1 LKPSLNILGG
11 FLFVIGV
18 VWALQGMNILL
29 GSFMSGQT
37 KWLYIGIVA
46 AIAGLALLVWNNLRA
61 R

>member
-1 LKPSLNILGG
+1 MKPGLNILGG
-11 FLFVIGV
+11 FLFVIGI

-29 GSFMSGQT
+29 GSFMSGQP

>member
-1 LKPSLNILGG
+1 LKPGLNILGG
-11 FLFVIGV
+11 FLFVIGI

-29 GSFMSGQT
+29 GSFMSGQP

-46 AIAGLALLVWNNLRA
+46 ATAGLGLLVWNNLRA